1 MYLRIE
7 KSDRNHSVKVSH
19 KNITIMKMKISAL
32 FLSLLIMLSGCS
44 TIQNATNKAK
54 GGTIGG
60 AGGAALG
67 AIIGALAGKGKG
79 AAIGAAVGAVVGGG
93 AGVLIGNKMDK
104 AKKAAEAANAQAEV
118 IKDEQTGLT
127 YVKVTFPSGILF
139 ATGKDALSAE
149 SKTNLATFAKNLS
162 SDMDLYIKGYT
173 DNVGFKGS
181 TAAESK
187 EKNVALSQK
196 RADAVSS
203 YLKSNGLHSASQIK
217 EVVGYGEEDPVGDN
231 NTAAGREQNR
241 RVEVYVMPS
250 EEMINNAKS
259 QAGES

>member
-1 MYLRIE
+1 
-7 KSDRNHSVKVSH
+7 
-19 KNITIMKMKISAL
+19 MKTKISAM
-32 FLSLLIMLSGCS
+32 FLSLLIVLSGCS
-44 TIQNATNKAK
+44 SIQNASNKAK

-60 AGGAALG
+60 TSGAALG
-67 AIIGALAGKGKG
+67 AIIGAIAGKGKG

-118 IKDEQTGLT
+118 IKDDQTGLT

-139 ATGKDALSAE
+139 ATGKDVLSDE
-149 SKTNLATFAKNLS
+149 SKTNLSTFAKNLT

-173 DNVGFKGS
+173 DNQGFRNS
-181 TAAESK
+181 TAEESVQ
-187 EKNVALSQK
+187 KNLELSQR
-196 RADAVSS
+196 RAQTVSD
-203 YLKSNGLHSASQIK
+203 YLKANGLQSASQIK
-217 EVVGYGEEDPVGDN
+217 DVTGYGQADPVADN
-231 NTAAGREQNR
+231 STEAGRQQNR

-250 EEMINNAKS
+250 EKMVQDAKA

>member
-1 MYLRIE
+1 
-7 KSDRNHSVKVSH
+7 
-19 KNITIMKMKISAL
+19 MKLKISAL
-32 FLSLLIMLSGCS
+32 FLSVLIMLSGCS
-44 TIQNATNKAK
+44 TIQNASNKAK

-118 IKDEQTGLT
+118 IKDDQTGLT

-139 ATGKDALSAE
+139 ATGQDALSE
-149 SKTNLATFAKNLS
+149 TSKTNLSTFAKNLS

-173 DNVGFKGS
+173 DNTGFRNS
-181 TAAESK
+181 TAEESK
-187 EKNVALSQK
+187 KKNVDLSLR
-196 RADAVSS
+196 RANAVST
-203 YLKSNGLHSASQIK
+203 YLKANGLHSASMIK
-217 EVVGYGEEDPVGDN
+217 DVQGYGEEDPVADN
-231 NTAAGREQNR
+231 STAAGREQNR

-250 EEMINNAKS
+250 EEMVNQAKS